1 MAMSYE
7 EMDDMEGKF
16 IPESC
21 RYLVDSMSA
30 YSRNR
35 FKLQTV
41 SAETASAGRI
51 VVVNLPEQAIVDLQ
65 SFRLHMDAKTTQ
77 ATVGGA
83 TVFGKLPNDAAATL
97 IQRVEVN
104 MNGIALNQ
112 GHPEWNTVYQ
122 MKKLAEGSVGRASTV
137 DRLASGYEIN
147 SNQAVDDESL
157 VLQDWTGLI
166 GESSTRFLDLSLFGA
181 AQIRITLAPNSV
193 LVPLESGST
202 LGADLSSPD
211 GVNAAKQISY
221 SVDNIFFTIDS
232 VSLNPIYSKMLRD
245 RLEND
250 DFLPLNFKECYTFSL
265 DSINTGS
272 STTRFSV
279 SSESIDNF
287 AATYRDSSYQQVGV
301 KAKSLGA
308 SACIG
313 MGAFLS
319 NYLRFRNYDS
329 SVDKAGTFRYN
340 WTLNNVQYPQYA
352 ADKMDAICDI
362 NYCPDKVGMGAD
374 GTLVATKSSFQDGK
388 FILHQKLNH
397 PTRWGVGCRSGA
409 DSRGINTMCTLAV
422 QGQDLPVAPLP
433 QGETGV
439 LSAFVVVS
447 TTAQARVAVGKSIA
461 VLF

>member
-21 RYLVDSMSA
+21 RYLVDSMSS

-41 SAETASAGRI
+41 SAESASAGRI

-77 ATVGGA
+77 ATVGGS

-122 MKKLAEGSVGRASTV
+122 MKKLAEGSIGRASTV

-147 SNQAVDDESL
+147 TNKAIDDESL
-157 VLQDWTGLI
+157 VLQDWTGLL
-166 GESSTRFLDLSLFGA
+166 GESSTRFLDLSLFGQ
-181 AQIRITLAPNSV
+181 AQIRITMAPNSV
-193 LVPLESGST
+193 LVPLED
-202 LGADLSSPD
+202 GALPKIGDDLSVPD

-279 SSESIDNF
+279 SSGSIDHF
-287 AATYRDSSYQQVGV
+287 SATYRDSSYQTIGV
-301 KAKSLGA
+301 KAKNLGA
-308 SACIG
+308 
-313 MGAFLS
+313 
-319 NYLRFRNYDS
+319 
-329 SVDKAGTFRYN
+329 
-340 WTLNNVQYPQYA
+340 
-352 ADKMDAICDI
+352 
-362 NYCPDKVGMGAD
+362 
-374 GTLVATKSSFQDGK
+374 TLV
-388 FILHQKLNH
+388 LV
-397 PTRWGVGCRSGA
+397 W
-409 DSRGINTMCTLAV
+409 
-422 QGQDLPVAPLP
+422 
-433 QGETGV
+433 
-439 LSAFVVVS
+439 
-447 TTAQARVAVGKSIA
+447 
-461 VLF
+461 VLFCLTTFASVITIVK

>member
-1 MAMSYE
+1 
-7 EMDDMEGKF
+7 
-16 IPESC
+16 
-21 RYLVDSMSA
+21 
-30 YSRNR
+30 
-35 FKLQTV
+35 LQTV

-65 SFRLHMDAKTTQ
+65 SFRLHMDALTTQ
-77 ATVGGA
+77 STVGGA
-83 TVFGKLPNDAAATL
+83 TVFGKLPNDAASTL

-104 MNGIALNQ
+104 VNGIALNQ

-122 MKKLAEGSVGRASTV
+122 MKKLGSGSVPRASTV

-147 SNQAVDDESL
+147 NAQAVDNESL
-157 VLQDWTGLI
+157 VLQDWTGLL
-166 GESSTRFLDLSLFGA
+166 GECSTRFLDTSLWG
-181 AQIRITLAPNSV
+181 QIQVRITLAPNSV
-193 LVPLESGST
+193 LVPLEQGST

-211 GVNAAKQISY
+211 GVSAAQNISY
-221 SVDNIFFTIDS
+221 SVSNIFFTIDS
-232 VSLNPIYSKMLRD
+232 VSLSPIYSKMLRD
-245 RLEND
+245 RLESD
-250 DFLPLNFKECYTFSL
+250 DYLPLNFKERYTFSL

-279 SSESIDNF
+279 SSGSIDDF
-287 AATYRDSSYQQVGV
+287 MATYRDSSYQTVGV
-301 KAKSLGA
+301 KCKSLGA
-308 SACIG
+308 SAGIG
-313 MGAFLS
+313 MGAFLA

-329 SVDKAGTFRYN
+329 AVATAGTFRYN
-340 WTLNNVQYPQYA
+340 WTLNNVQYPQYS

-362 NYCPDKVGMGAD
+362 NYCPDKVGMDAD
-374 GTLVATKSSFQDGK
+374 GTLVATKDSFQDGK

-409 DSRGINTMCTLAV
+409 DSRGINTMCSLAV
-422 QGQDLPVAPLP
+422 QGQVLPVAPFP

-447 TTAQARVAVGKSIA
+447 TTAQARCAVGKNIA